1 MKDIQDEQF
10 IVVNEKDE
18 VIGYKSRY
26 ECHHDKSLIH
36 RAVDVILLNK
46 EGKIAMQKRSIQKDL
61 YPGYYCVTAS
71 GHVSKGE
78 SYEDTADRELKEEM
92 GVEEV
97 RLERKD
103 TFITHAEKETDMI
116 AIFVGSYEGAYDFP
130 VDEVES
136 IHFFSKEEI
145 KKVSPITPS
154 SIESLKRIKWL

>member
-103 TFITHAEKETDMI
+103 TFITHAEKETEMI

>member
-10 IVVNEKDE
+10 IIVNEKDE
-18 VIGYKSRY
+18 VIGYKTRY

-46 EGKIAMQKRSIQKDL
+46 EEKIAMQKRSIQKDL
-61 YPGYYCVTAS
+61 YPEYYCVTAS

-97 RLERKD
+97 HLQKKD
-103 TFITHAEKETDMI
+103 TFIAHAEKETEMI
-116 AIFVGSYEGAYDFP
+116 TIFVGYYDGSFTFP
-130 VDEVES
+130 ADEVES
-136 IHFFSKEEI
+136 VHFFSKEEI
-145 KKVSPITPS
+145 KKLSPITPS
-154 SIESLKRIKWL
+154 SIESLKLLNWL

>member
-103 TFITHAEKETDMI
+103 TFITHAEKETEMI
-116 AIFVGSYEGAYDFP
+116 AIFVGSYEGTYDFP